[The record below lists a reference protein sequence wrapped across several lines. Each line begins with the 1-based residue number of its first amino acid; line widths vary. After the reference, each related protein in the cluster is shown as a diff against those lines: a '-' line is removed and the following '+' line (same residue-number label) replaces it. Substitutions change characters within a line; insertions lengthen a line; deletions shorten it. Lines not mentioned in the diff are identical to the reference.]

1 MLGLTP
7 GDTQKLEI
15 LQEEIEL
22 LNEVWRYLHKVW
34 EPYESIKDTLIAA
47 ITNTK
52 IKQIEMEATAV
63 LNKIPHKLKTNEPF
77 DKMKAKVGPGGSLL
91 KMNKKI
97 SDLKEESMKPRHW
110 KQLLSKLGLKV
121 SQNEVTFNILW
132 TADLNRNENTV
143 RDILSVASGE
153 NVLEALLGGVKEH
166 WGKFELE
173 LVRYQSKCNLIKG
186 WDDLF
191 TKLDEDM
198 SNLSSMKISQ
208 YYKTFEEEIQQW
220 DEKLQKV
227 KLTMD
232 TWIDVQKRW
241 VYLEG
246 IFMGSSDIKE
256 MLSNEYTRFKG
267 IDAEFTS
274 LMKKVSAKPN
284 MIEIMNIPGLHKTLE
299 RLSELLANVQKALGD
314 YLETQRSAF
323 ARFYFVGDEDLLEI
337 IGNSKDVAI
346 VQRHFT
352 KMYAGITSLKA
363 EKVDGNE
370 LVLKMT
376 SREGEIVDFKKP
388 VNITEDSKINVWL
401 TKVDNEMRFCLA
413 ANLESSIKE
422 ITALEEE
429 AKDNINQELL
439 RIIERYPAQVVLLG
453 LQVLWSFK
461 VETALIN
468 GGGEQLKTVENY
480 VLNFLAVL
488 AESVMA
494 NLQKDLRQ
502 KFEQAIT
509 DFVHQRDVV
518 RILIRDNIVSNKVF
532 AWLYFMRMIYY
543 PKEQDILKKL
553 LIQMANA
560 NFHYGFEYLGVGE
573 KLVQT
578 PLTDRCFLTLTQ
590 ALHLRMGGAPFGPA
604 GTGKTES
611 VKALGAQL
619 GRFVLVFNCDET
631 FDFHAMGRIFIGLCQ
646 VGAWGC
652 FDEFNRLEE
661 RMLSACSQ
669 QILVIQTGLRERL
682 SKIEL
687 MNKEVKLNPQMGS
700 FVTMNP
706 GYAGRSN
713 LPENLKQLFR
723 QMAMVKPD
731 RELIAQVMLY
741 SQGYRTAEQLAGK
754 IVSLFELC
762 NDQLSSQPHYDFGLR
777 ALKSVLVSA
786 GNMKREEIGIA
797 RAKNIDISK
806 YGEKELEEFEQRI
819 LLRSVCETVVPK
831 LIADDIP
838 LLSTLLRGVFPGSSI
853 PAIL

>member
-1 MLGLTP
+1 M
-7 GDTQKLEI
+7 
-15 LQEEIEL
+15 
-22 LNEVWRYLHKVW
+22 
-34 EPYESIKDTLIAA
+34 
-47 ITNTK
+47 
-52 IKQIEMEATAV
+52 
-63 LNKIPHKLKTNEPF
+63 
-77 DKMKAKVGPGGSLL
+77 
-91 KMNKKI
+91 
-97 SDLKEESMKPRHW
+97 
-110 KQLLSKLGLKV
+110 
-121 SQNEVTFNILW
+121 
-132 TADLNRNENTV
+132 
-143 RDILSVASGE
+143 
-153 NVLEALLGGVKEH
+153 
-166 WGKFELE
+166 
-173 LVRYQSKCNLIKG
+173 
-186 WDDLF
+186 
-191 TKLDEDM
+191 
-198 SNLSSMKISQ
+198 
-208 YYKTFEEEIQQW
+208 
-220 DEKLQKV
+220 
-227 KLTMD
+227 
-232 TWIDVQKRW
+232 
-241 VYLEG
+241 
-246 IFMGSSDIKE
+246 
-256 MLSNEYTRFKG
+256 
-267 IDAEFTS
+267 
-274 LMKKVSAKPN
+274 
-284 MIEIMNIPGLHKTLE
+284 
-299 RLSELLANVQKALGD
+299 
-314 YLETQRSAF
+314 
-323 ARFYFVGDEDLLEI
+323 
-337 IGNSKDVAI
+337 
-346 VQRHFT
+346 
-352 KMYAGITSLKA
+352 
-363 EKVDGNE
+363 
-370 LVLKMT
+370 
-376 SREGEIVDFKKP
+376 
-388 VNITEDSKINVWL
+388 
-401 TKVDNEMRFCLA
+401 
-413 ANLESSIKE
+413 
-422 ITALEEE
+422 
-429 AKDNINQELL
+429 
-439 RIIERYPAQVVLLG
+439 
-453 LQVLWSFK
+453 
-461 VETALIN
+461 ETALIN